1 MHEPGP
7 PRTTSVGRSVELAPR
22 DPDPDGTYRWR
33 LLDAPAESDAEHGEV
48 GGATADPAVLVP
60 GETTRDDDP
69 VVHVRPDAPGE
80 YVFALDA
87 PDGIHRQRVRV
98 FPDERRET
106 TIRVSAA
113 DLPLPD
119 ADVDRV
125 SVMWRHNERLLARD
139 RPERKGDEW
148 VFRSRIPPGRHEVSF
163 LANDDRA
170 TGHRVTHEVPGPG
183 RPRVSLDASVESVPS
198 GSDESGSRVPDGPD
212 GAGKAAL
219 VVEAE
224 VGVPPGSGTD
234 PATVDVE
241 FLVDDRD
248 ADPETVA
255 RIEAHASGHRLVVP
269 LDELPDHVT
278 GGAVDTE
285 PATDADGIR
294 IHAVPHAER
303 HGAAAT
309 VRVERVRERD
319 ADAATKARADAADGT
334 TTGGGGLTVTDPHA
348 RPAWADAATI
358 YEVYVRSFAGDTLPT
373 TFAEIERR
381 IPYVESLGVDVLWL
395 TPVLASPTEH
405 GYHVTD
411 YTDTAADLGSRAAFE
426 SLVAACHDAG
436 IRVVFDLVI
445 NHTSRDHPAFQLHAA
460 GVPAYRDH
468 YRRADAAF
476 DVTDIEW
483 AALDSGDMPEYYFN
497 WGRIPNLNFDSPAVR
512 SWLLDI
518 VDDWAGV
525 VDGFRADVAW
535 GIPHGFWKEVAD
547 RVPEDLLLLDE
558 TLPHDPFYG
567 EGEFHLHYDT
577 SLYGA
582 LRRIGAGDAPASAV
596 ADALDRGAWLGFD
609 DPGAQMRYVENHD
622 EPRYL
627 AEYGEAAARAA
638 VAVTFTLPGS
648 PMVYAGGER
657 GNETTR
663 GPFRWHDGDNALT
676 EFHRALSRLRDA
688 HPPLRADGVDFG
700 GEATAVTVTAGDPDR
715 VVAYE
720 RLPGND
726 GGDAPRDADSGVPA
740 GDTDGPER
748 LLVVVNFADDPATV
762 TVPEGVERDLFV
774 AERGEG
780 DDRVDGTVVVDT
792 LAVLV

>member
-33 LLDAPAESDAEHGEV
+33 LLDAPTGSDAERGDI
-48 GGATADPAVLVP
+48 GGMAAEPTVLVP

-69 VVHVRPDAPGE
+69 VVHVHPDTPGE

-87 PDGIHRQRVRV
+87 PDGVHRQRVRV
-98 FPDERRET
+98 FPDERHET
-106 TIRVSAA
+106 TIRVPTA

-139 RPERKGDEW
+139 RPEREGDEW
-148 VFRSRIPPGRHEVSF
+148 VLRSRVPPGRHGVSF

-170 TGHRVTHEVPGPG
+170 TGHRLTHEVPGPG
-183 RPRVSLDASVESVPS
+183 RPRVSLDVAVETVPGGPS
-198 GSDESGSRVPDGPD
+198 GAGSPVPDGRD
-212 GAGKAAL
+212 GTDTEAL

-224 VGVPPGSGTD
+224 VGVPPGSETD
-234 PATVDVE
+234 PETVDVE

-255 RIEAHASGHRLVVP
+255 RIEERASGHRLVVP
-269 LDELPDHVT
+269 LDELPVHVT
-278 GGAVDTE
+278 GA
-285 PATDADGIR
+285 ATDAESAADRTGLR

-303 HGAAAT
+303 RGAAAT
-309 VRVERVRERD
+309 VRIDGGD
-319 ADAATKARADAADGT
+319 A
-334 TTGGGGLTVTDPHA
+334 GLGDETALECDRLTATDPHA

-358 YEVYVRSFAGDTLPT
+358 YEVYVRSFAGDTLST

-411 YTDTAADLGSRAAFE
+411 YTDTADDLGSRVAFE

-445 NHTSRDHPAFQLHAA
+445 NHTSRDHPAFQLHTA

-468 YRRADAAF
+468 YRRTDAAF

-483 AALDSGDMPEYYFN
+483 AALDSDDMPEYYFN

-518 VDDWAGV
+518 VDDWASV

-577 SLYGA
+577 SLYEA

-596 ADALDRGAWLGFD
+596 ADALDRGVWLGFD

-688 HPPLRADGVDFG
+688 RPLLRADGVDFDDG
-700 GEATAVTVTAGDPDR
+700 AAAVTVTAGDADR

-720 RLPGND
+720 RLAEN
-726 GGDAPRDADSGVPA
+726 GGDNASGDVDSGDASGAVDSGVLA
-740 GDTDGPER
+740 GDAEGPER

-762 TVPEGVERDLFV
+762 AVPDGIDHDLFAAERD
-774 AERGEG
+774 EG
-780 DDRVDGTVVVDT
+780 DGRVDGSVVVDT